1 MDLSLSLRDD
11 TGNKMRK
18 VRSTQS
24 GEPSMFYTDIIYP
37 RTA

>member
-18 VRSTQS
+18 VSDFLSSR
-24 GEPSMFYTDIIYP
+24 PSRE
-37 RTA
+37 RTN